1 MANGNVTRQLHIVH
15 LSDLHFGD
23 DHRFQS
29 PALVSGGPVIRPGFP
44 SLLDKLKQDFAE
56 PAPIENLIVCLTGDF
71 ATNPANDIE
80 FERAEEFV
88 KGLAGMKIHGAVR
101 GIENIFLIPG
111 NHDVSFDK
119 PTLGQRWKQYSN
131 FVSRLRKKWVD
142 QDKPHDL
149 VELALRPDLGA
160 AILCLNSEIYVRQD
174 KDNQYRGEVD
184 EQQIG
189 LVDAMVATIPDDYIK
204 VALIHHHPILIP
216 DLAEPRRN
224 YDAVENVG
232 RLLRI
237 LREKGFHAILHGHK
251 HNPFVFTED
260 SQSAWTETTRQPIVI
275 VAGGS
280 VGSQG
285 TPDNFLYRGNCYNR
299 VTIKWH
305 PAARQSRVIVETRGL
320 NVFRGDGE
328 EDLPGKWTWR
338 KLREYD
344 IPFFAAKCRPE
355 EAPEAQVTAWPAAA
369 NGGDE
374 GRIAEYGRLR
384 GNMAVVEVLPS
395 LLIDQAYEARL
406 WIVGHTGRGKREIP
420 VEVTWSA
427 GSKFPR
433 IKVTHEQSKWF
444 CTSLHYWG
452 PMLVQARVKFADGSS
467 EDTFIYA
474 RLPEDCS

>member
-1 MANGNVTRQLHIVH
+1 MAIGNATRQLHIVH

-29 PALVSGGPVIRPGFP
+29 PALVSGGPVTRPGFP

-56 PAPIENLIVCLTGDF
+56 PAPIKNLIVCLTGDF
-71 ATNPANDIE
+71 ATNPANEIE
-80 FERAEEFV
+80 FERAEQFV
-88 KGLAGMKIHGAVR
+88 KGLAGMEIHGAVR
-101 GIENIFLIPG
+101 GIENIFMIPG

-149 VELALRPDLGA
+149 VELTMRPDLGA
-160 AILCLNSEIYVRQD
+160 AILCLNSEIYVQQD

-189 LVDAMVATIPDDYIK
+189 MVDEMVATIPDDYIK

-224 YDAVENVG
+224 YDAVENIG

-237 LREKGFHAILHGHK
+237 LREKGFLAILHGHN
-251 HNPFVFTED
+251 HNPFYFPEN
-260 SQSAWTETTRQPIVI
+260 SQSAWTGTTRQPIVI

-285 TPDNFLYRGNCYNR
+285 TPENFLYRGNCYNR
-299 VTIKWH
+299 ITIKWH
-305 PAARQSRVIVETRGL
+305 PAARQSRVNVETRGL
-320 NVFRGDGE
+320 NVFRSDGE

-344 IPFFAAKCRPE
+344 IPFFAANCRPE
-355 EAPEAQVTAWPAAA
+355 EAKVAQVTAWPAAA

-374 GRIAEYGRLR
+374 GRAAEYRRLR
-384 GNMAVVEVLPS
+384 GNMAVVEVRPS

-406 WIVGHTGRGKREIP
+406 WIVGHPGREIP

-427 GSKFPR
+427 GPKFPR
-433 IKVTHEQSKWF
+433 IKVTHAQSKWF

-452 PMLVQARVKFADGSS
+452 PMLVQARITFADGSS
-467 EDTFIYA
+467 EETFIYSL
-474 RLPEDCS
+474 LPEDCS